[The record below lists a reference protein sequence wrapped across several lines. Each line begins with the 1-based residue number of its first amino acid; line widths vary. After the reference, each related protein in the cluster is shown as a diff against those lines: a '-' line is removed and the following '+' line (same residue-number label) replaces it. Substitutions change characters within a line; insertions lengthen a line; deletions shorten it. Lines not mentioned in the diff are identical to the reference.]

1 MKEPLALRG
10 AHQRRY
16 TMKANLRML
25 ILAGAAALIAGT
37 ALPAHATISGSN
49 PRPPAGSSGTSM
61 VMATILTVLGY

>member
-1 MKEPLALRG
+1 
-10 AHQRRY
+10 
-16 TMKANLRML
+16 MKANLRML